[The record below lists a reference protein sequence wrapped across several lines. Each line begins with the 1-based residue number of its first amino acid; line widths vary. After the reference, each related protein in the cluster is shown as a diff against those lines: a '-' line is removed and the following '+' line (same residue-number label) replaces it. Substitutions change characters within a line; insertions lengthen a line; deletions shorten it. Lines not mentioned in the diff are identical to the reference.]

1 MRILI
6 VLVLATLPSIGCGSP
21 QDRWES
27 RGDRLLGIGSDR
39 AEDPVSGARI
49 AKKEAVK
56 TDYRGATYYF
66 ETSETAAI
74 FVLNPEEYAIR
85 ENKGQDSGGVVP
97 MCTRASFPEIKK

>member
-6 VLVLATLPSIGCGSP
+6 VLGLAALPLLGCGSP

-56 TDYRGATYYF
+56 RDYRGATYYF
-66 ETSETAAI
+66 ETSETASI
-74 FVLNPEEYAIR
+74 FVLNPEEYALR
-85 ENKGQDSGGVVP
+85 ENKVQDSGGVVP
-97 MCTRASFPEIKK
+97 MCTKASSPEIPR